1 MHNSIY
7 YGFTV
12 VGIKSS
18 LIKRLK
24 NNEST
29 FSPESAQNLL
39 DIDEDNSSDHSQAP
53 SKKAQGNLLNN
64 LLNQKFTER
73 DINKFDNSDWTW
85 AKLCEYFNYSDREI
99 EALFGIMKS
108 CTFDEL
114 CKGLRDRDNDD
125 KEKKTFEELKQKV
138 EKFWRHQLNL
148 DEAKLTGLKNKIKT
162 DGKRM
167 ETIDEE
173 IAEETKLCD
182 KHTANITL
190 AKKKGGKLFIAAIK
204 KKSADAIKA

>member
-24 NNEST
+24 NNQST

-39 DIDEDNSSDHSQAP
+39 DIDEDNRSDHFQAP
-53 SKKAQGNLLNN
+53 GKKAQGNLLNN

-73 DINKFDNSDWTW
+73 DINKFDKSDWTW

-125 KEKKTFEELKQKV
+125 KEKKTFEEL
-138 EKFWRHQLNL
+138 
-148 DEAKLTGLKNKIKT
+148 NKRSRSSGDISSIWT
-162 DGKRM
+162 RP
-167 ETIDEE
+167 
-173 IAEETKLCD
+173 
-182 KHTANITL
+182 N
-190 AKKKGGKLFIAAIK
+190 
-204 KKSADAIKA
+204 SPV